1 MMTQLS
7 TAALPAASDTIGGL
21 EFEIL
26 DLDPD
31 VAALIAEVDAILCAA
46 LTPARRPPTPPVTGC
61 TFVRPVGWSVLR
73 WGGSPSGVDPC
84 NPCTPRNAALRSQ
97 TGPRRRPQIRKAGD
111 GITTEIAERP
121 APGDKTVRPASA
133 EDSPMPHPGAFTG
146 GGQSGH
152 ITGLPHRQVD
162 GESRSAPGSADQPE
176 CEEAGQPRRRGPSR
190 ATIDRTRLPV
200 S

>member
-61 TFVRPVGWSVLR
+61 TFVRPGRLVGPAVGR
-73 WGGSPSGVDPC
+73 FAIRCGPVQPVHAAQRSPPVPDW
-84 NPCTPRNAALRSQ
+84 
-97 TGPRRRPQIRKAGD
+97 
-111 GITTEIAERP
+111 P
-121 APGDKTVRPASA
+121 ATKVSKS
-133 EDSPMPHPGAFTG
+133 E
-146 GGQSGH
+146 
-152 ITGLPHRQVD
+152 RQVMA
-162 GESRSAPGSADQPE
+162 SQQR
-176 CEEAGQPRRRGPSR
+176 
-190 ATIDRTRLPV
+190 
-200 S
+200 